1 MQSQCAFWLDLLKI
15 ALQSALIVIG
25 WIIVHKLTSTR
36 DLEKS
41 RRDTVAASIDK
52 LCEQVN
58 VISEHAVEYHSNDR
72 EITKEQKLNRILK
85 DLNIRVS
92 SFKDLVSE
100 NDCQQVW
107 QQAIKYKQ
115 SITGKHFED
124 EHINKLT
131 SSHEVI
137 EVIAE
142 QESQLKV
149 SLYDLKHAQLNF
161 SLKKNEKTY

>member
-1 MQSQCAFWLDLLKI
+1 MQSQCAFGLDLLKI
-15 ALQSALIVIG
+15 TLQSVLIVVG

-52 LCEQVN
+52 LCDQVN
-58 VISEHAVEYHSNDR
+58 MISEHAVEYHSNDR
-72 EITKEQKLNRILK
+72 EIAKEQKLNRILK

-92 SFKDLVSE
+92 SFKDLVNE
-100 NDCQQVW
+100 NDCSHVW

-124 EHINKLT
+124 EHISKLIC
-131 SSHEVI
+131 SHEVI
-137 EVIAE
+137 ENVAE
-142 QESQLKV
+142 QESLLKV
-149 SLYDLKHAQLNF
+149 ALYDLKHAQLNF
-161 SLKKNEKTY
+161 SLKK

>member
-1 MQSQCAFWLDLLKI
+1 MQPQCAFWLDLLKI
-15 ALQSALIVIG
+15 FIQSILIVIG

-41 RRDTVAASIDK
+41 RRDIVATSIDK
-52 LCEQVN
+52 LYDQVN
-58 VISEHAVEYHSNDR
+58 IISEHAVEYHSSDR
-72 EITKEQKLNRILK
+72 EIAKEQKLNRILK
-85 DLNIRVS
+85 DLNIKVS
-92 SFKDLVSE
+92 SFKDLVCE

-131 SSHEVI
+131 SSDEVI
-137 EVIAE
+137 EDIAE
-142 QESQLKV
+142 QESLLKV
-149 SLYDLKHAQLNF
+149 ALYDLKHAQLN
-161 SLKKNEKTY
+161 

>member
-15 ALQSALIVIG
+15 IIQSVLIVVG

-52 LCEQVN
+52 LCDQVN
-58 VISEHAVEYHSNDR
+58 MISEHAVEYHSNDR
-72 EITKEQKLNRILK
+72 DIAKEQKLNRILK
-85 DLNIRVS
+85 DLAIRVS
-92 SFKDLVSE
+92 SFKDLVNE
-100 NDCQQVW
+100 NDCRQVW
-107 QQAIKYKQ
+107 QLAIKYKQ

-124 EHINKLT
+124 EHTSKLI

-137 EVIAE
+137 ENVAE
-142 QESQLKV
+142 QESLLKV
-149 SLYDLKHAQLNF
+149 ALYDLKHAQLNF
-161 SLKKNEKTY
+161 SLKK